1 MIGWINCDL
10 LPCLGWL
17 YANRPRFFFSFED
30 SSLVTP
36 IDVNEGLIIFIER
49 DFSFS
54 DELTVNDNHPMSLY
68 LLSRS

>member
-1 MIGWINCDL
+1 MLID
-10 LPCLGWL
+10 
-17 YANRPRFFFSFED
+17 RPRFFFSFED